1 MLVKSFLSFVTHDS
15 ALKILDWLFTPYPLY
30 LNYSQYS
37 NFPIVHG
44 FVLKTV
50 WSIVCLIHFST
61 YRSLIASLGRCWGE
75 GQWHSLHLL
84 SVSSLV
90 KDDKKWKEGKD
101 VVDLSRGSCRSAQGL
116 AQGTQWGEAL
126 VSDLASRFVLCINY
140 FFLKQKCYFK
150 SNLRFLENSI
160 QCILILLNCIT
171 IPGKQ
176 FKWGRIYFD
185 SHFEG
190 MHVVCHGYMIYMEIK
205 ISGSRSVRWWPRVSV
220 VGRERGQWETDRQ
233 TYRDRDKGRETYR
246 HRGKGRETDRQ
257 REGERKGGIQCPD
270 SFPWSSGLV
279 SIGRCHH
286 CQGDCFLHS

>member
-1 MLVKSFLSFVTHDS
+1 MPWNLPLFMLVKSFLSFVTHDS

-75 GQWHSLHLL
+75 GQCHSLHLL

-116 AQGTQWGEAL
+116 AQGTQREEAL
-126 VSDLASRFVLCINY
+126 VSDLALRFVLCINY
-140 FFLKQKCYFK
+140 FFLKQKRYFK
-150 SNLRFLENSI
+150 SNLKFLENSI
-160 QCILILLNCIT
+160 QCILILLNCIA

-176 FKWGRIYFD
+176 FKWGRIYLFWLALWGNACSLSWLQD
-185 SHFEG
+185 IHGNKNKWKQKCE
-190 MHVVCHGYMIYMEIK
+190 MVATCVCC
-205 ISGSRSVRWWPRVSV
+205 
-220 VGRERGQWETDRQ
+220 REREGTVGDRQ
-233 TYRDRDKGRETYR
+233 TD
-246 HRGKGRETDRQ
+246 
-257 REGERKGGIQCPD
+257 I
-270 SFPWSSGLV
+270 
-279 SIGRCHH
+279 
-286 CQGDCFLHS
+286 